1 VTTFLNTQAAVRA
14 TPDRPVDTL
23 PRSIPDMPEFDGELW
38 RDIYYS
44 SFDGL
49 TLYVRHY
56 PAPDEKLRPV
66 ICLSGLSRNSREFHT
81 LASSLARHPER
92 PRNVYCFD
100 YRGRGRSQY
109 DRKWRNY
116 TPFVELRDVLDFLTV
131 HGLHKVGI
139 VGTSRGGIIS
149 MLMAALR
156 PTAMGPVVLNDI
168 GPVIET
174 RGLARIIGYVGRMP
188 VPKTW
193 PDAVMLLREYNE
205 RAFPEFTDAQWEGI
219 ARDVFDERKGRPAR
233 AYDRR
238 LARALGTIDLS
249 RPVPDLWP
257 QFIALG
263 HIPVFALRGANSD
276 VLSAETL
283 EAMTGRHP
291 NLRAMTVPDQ
301 GHAPVLKEPET
312 VETIGAFFAAND

>member
-1 VTTFLNTQAAVRA
+1 
-14 TPDRPVDTL
+14 
-23 PRSIPDMPEFDGELW
+23 MPELDGELW
-38 RDIYYS
+38 RDIYYA
-44 SFDGL
+44 SFDDL
-49 TLYVRHY
+49 KLYVRHY
-56 PAPDEKLRPV
+56 PAADQTLRPV
-66 ICLSGLSRNSREFHT
+66 ICLPGLTRNGRDFQV
-81 LASSLARHPER
+81 LAAYLSRHPER

-109 DRKWRNY
+109 DRTWRNY
-116 TPFVELRDVLDFLTV
+116 TPFIELHDILDFLTV
-131 HGLHKVGI
+131 RGLHKVGI
-139 VGTSRGGIIS
+139 VGTSRGGIIA
-149 MLMAALR
+149 MLMAAVR

-193 PDAVMLLREYNE
+193 PDAVMLLREMNE
-205 RAFPEFTDAQWEGI
+205 RAFPEFSDAQWEEI

-238 LARALGTIDLS
+238 LARALGKIDLS

-263 HIPVFALRGANSD
+263 HVPVFALRGANSD

-283 EAMTGRHP
+283 EAMIERHP

-312 VETIGAFFAAND
+312 VEAIGAFVAAND